1 MLMLGCPQSKVEE
14 PPGQSKKEGLQVVC
28 DSHAK
33 NYSDADIARLVT
45 HPEMVKM
52 FNDAKTGELT
62 GDALRERLTANIAML
77 NALREELRRH
87 ATETGVDCK
96 LLNTLDAVNEVM
108 AK

>member
-1 MLMLGCPQSKVEE
+1 MNRVFLFAVSMLMLGCPQSKVEE

-62 GDALRERLTANIAML
+62 GDALRE
-77 NALREELRRH
+77 ELRRH